1 MIKSYFLLTIRTIG
15 KNKISFLINL
25 IGMSIAL
32 GVSITAYV
40 NYEYNVNFDKGQKD
54 VENVYRINFNNE
66 HEGRQTK
73 YGVSPIPLGNLVR
86 ENVGEVSDVIYYIS
100 KSGQFRI
107 GDEMFEKEFVYA
119 DPRFTK
125 IFTMD
130 LMFGSL
136 SLDDKKDVLISD
148 RLATTYFGVTNVVG
162 KTLSQVIAG
171 TPRDFNIAGVYK
183 AFPANSSFRFDLL
196 TQYENYF
203 VDPAQRDQI
212 ANDWKKWSTTFL
224 VIPNKNSIAA
234 VEKYLQKFINIQ
246 NEARPDLAAKN
257 FYLDPFQG
265 MSARAVR
272 ERNEGHWFNRP
283 MPPAA
288 VIAPFMMAT
297 FLLLVACFN
306 FTNNS
311 IAIAGNR
318 LKEIGIR
325 KVIGGKRKE
334 LIFQFLSETLIFC
347 SLAILISLYLA
358 ELFVAKWNS
367 MWTGIEIVIQYQN
380 NATFLIAIFSLLII
394 ASLLAGSYP
403 ALYISRFKPIEVL
416 KGTVKFGGSNWLTK
430 TLLAFQFSISLAA
443 VIFALAFYFNSK
455 FQKEY
460 DLGYHYQNVIQVPV
474 SGKQQFTELR
484 NALQS
489 NPHIK
494 SIGGSQHHIYNS
506 SSKVAAK
513 FENGKETEVDLLS
526 VGDDYFEALDV
537 RITRGRD
544 FEKNSIN
551 DQKESIIVNEEFVR
565 AFGLGA
571 QAVGKRITLADT
583 AHFYIAGVTKDV
595 YLQAL
600 FKPLSPLI
608 FRYVPE
614 DNYRYLVASADHSQL
629 LALNEEIKTAWKK
642 LYPNSLYTGSLM
654 EEEMVMALEHF
665 DNVVILYTFLGAIA
679 ILMSVSGLYSLVS
692 LHLQKRTKEFG
703 IRKILGAPLQNI
715 VFQASKLFLIIMIIA
730 FVLGSFAGTFMVNK
744 LMDTVWEYYV
754 SIGFN
759 IVFTAITIL
768 FTIACATVSY
778 KIFSVS
784 RTNPAESLKYE

>member
-15 KNKISFLINL
+15 RNKISFLINL

-40 NYEYNVNFDKGQKD
+40 NYEYNVDFDKGQKSI
-54 VENVYRINFNNE
+54 ENIYRINFNNE
-66 HEGRQTK
+66 HDDREIK
-73 YGVSPIPLGNLVR
+73 YGVSPMPLGNLVR
-86 ENVGEVSDVIYYIS
+86 ENVSGVTDVIYYIS
-100 KSGQFRI
+100 KTGQFRI
-107 GDEMFEKEFVYA
+107 GDEMFTKEFVYA
-119 DPRFTK
+119 DPRFTE
-125 IFTMD
+125 IFT
-130 LMFGSL
+130 LQPIYGSL
-136 SLDDKKDVLISD
+136 SLDSKKDVLISD
-148 RLATTYFGVTNVVG
+148 RLALTYFGVINVVG
-162 KTLSQVIAG
+162 KSLTQVVDG
-171 TPRDFNIAGVYK
+171 QPRDFNISGVYK
-183 AFPANSSFRFDLL
+183 AFPGNSSFRFDLL
-196 TQYENYF
+196 TQFENYF
-203 VDPAQRDQI
+203 VDPSQRNQI

-224 VIPNKNSIAA
+224 VVPNKNSIPA
-234 VEKYLQKFINIQ
+234 VEAYLQKFLAVQ

-257 FYLDPFQG
+257 FYLDPFKG

-288 VIAPFMMAT
+288 VLAPFFMAT

-334 LIFQFLSETLIFC
+334 LVFQFLSETLIFC

-367 MWTGIEIVIQYQN
+367 MWTGIEIVIQYEN
-380 NATFLIAIFSLLII
+380 NFSFLVAIFALLII

-460 DLGYHYQNVIQVPV
+460 DLGYRYQNVIQVPV
-474 SGKQQFTELR
+474 SGEQQFRELR
-484 NALQS
+484 NALLS
-489 NPHIK
+489 NTKIE
-494 SIGGSQHHIYNS
+494 SIGGGQHHIYNS
-506 SSKVAAK
+506 STKIAAR
-513 FENGKETEVDLLS
+513 FENGAEKEVDLLG
-526 VGDDYFEALDV
+526 VGDDYFETLAV
-537 RITRGRD
+537 TVTQGRKFIKD
-544 FEKNSIN
+544 SFS
-551 DQKESIIVNEEFVR
+551 DQQESIIVNEEFTRV
-565 AFGLGA
+565 FGLGEK
-571 QAVGKRITLADT
+571 AVGKRITLADT
-583 AHFYIAGVTKDV
+583 AQFYIAGVTKDV

-608 FRYVPE
+608 FRYTPAS
-614 DNYRYLVASADHSQL
+614 NYRYLVASADHSDL
-629 LALNEEIKTAWKK
+629 MVVNEEIKSVWKK
-642 LYPNSLYTGSLM
+642 LYPNTLYPGSLM

-679 ILMSVSGLYSLVS
+679 ILMSVSGLYSMVS

-715 VFQASKLFLIIMIIA
+715 VFQASKLFVIIMFVA
-730 FVLGSFAGTFMVNK
+730 FVLGSVGGAFMVNK

-754 SIGFN
+754 AIGFK
-759 IVFTAITIL
+759 IIFTAITIL

-778 KIFSVS
+778 KILSVS

>member
-1 MIKSYFLLTIRTIG
+1 MIKSYFLLTLRTIG

-25 IGMSIAL
+25 VGMSIAL

-54 VENVYRINFNNE
+54 VENIYRINFN
-66 HEGRQTK
+66 HERDGQETK
-73 YGVSPIPLGNLVR
+73 YGVSPMPLGNLVR
-86 ENVGEVSDVIYYIS
+86 ENVGAVTEVIYYIS
-100 KSGQFRI
+100 RTGQFRI
-107 GDEMFEKEFVYA
+107 GDEMFEKEFIYA
-119 DPRFTK
+119 DPTFSKLFTL
-125 IFTMD
+125 D
-130 LMFGSL
+130 LVYGSL
-136 SLDDKKDVLISD
+136 SLDEKKDILISD
-148 RLATTYFGVTNVVG
+148 RLAITYFGVTNVVG
-162 KTLSQVIAG
+162 KSLTQVVAG

-183 AFPANSSFRFDLL
+183 AFPGNSSFRFDLI
-196 TQYENYF
+196 TQFENYF
-203 VDPAQRDQI
+203 TDPSQRDQL

-224 VIPNKNSIAA
+224 VIPNKNSLSA
-234 VEKYLQKFINIQ
+234 VEAYLQQYVKVQ

-257 FYLDPFQG
+257 FYLDPFRG

-272 ERNEGHWFNRP
+272 EKNEGHWFNRP

-288 VIAPFMMAT
+288 VVAPFMMAT

-334 LIFQFLSETLIFC
+334 LVIQFLSETLIFC
-347 SLAILISLYLA
+347 SLAIAISLYLA

-367 MWTGIEIVIQYQN
+367 MWTGIEIVIRYEN
-380 NATFLIAIFSLLII
+380 NITFLVAIFALLII

-430 TLLAFQFSISLAA
+430 SLLAFQFSISLAA

-460 DLGYHYQNVIQVPV
+460 DLGYRYQNVIQLPV
-474 SGKQQFTELR
+474 SGEQQFVELR

-489 NPHIK
+489 NTRIN

-506 SSKVAAK
+506 STKVAAK
-513 FENGKETEVDLLS
+513 FENSEESEVDLLN
-526 VGDDYFEALDV
+526 VGDDYFQTLDV
-537 RITRGRD
+537 KITRGRNFIKD
-544 FEKNSIN
+544 SSSDE
-551 DQKESIIVNEEFVR
+551 KESIIVNEEFVR
-565 AFGLGA
+565 VFGLGD

-583 AHFYIAGVTKDV
+583 AQFYVAGVTKDV

-608 FRYVPE
+608 FRYTPSA
-614 DNYRYLVASADHSQL
+614 NYRYLVASTEYTDL
-629 LALNEEIKTAWKK
+629 LVVNDEIKSVWKK
-642 LYPNSLYTGSLM
+642 LYPNTLYTGSLM
-654 EEEMVMALEHF
+654 EEKMVMALEHF

-679 ILMSVSGLYSLVS
+679 ILMSVSGLYSMVALN
-692 LHLQKRTKEFG
+692 LQKRTKEFG

-715 VFQASKLFLIIMIIA
+715 VFQASKLFVIIMLIA

-754 SIGFN
+754 AIGFK

-768 FTIACATVSY
+768 FTIACVTVSY
-778 KIFSVS
+778 KIYSVS

>member
-1 MIKSYFLLTIRTIG
+1 MIKSYFLLTLRTIS

-40 NYEYNVNFDKGQKD
+40 NYEYNVNFDKGQ
-54 VENVYRINFNNE
+54 ENIENIYRINFNNE
-66 HEGRQTK
+66 HEGKEIK
-73 YGVSPIPLGNLVR
+73 YGVSPMPLGNLVR
-86 ENVGEVSDVIYYIS
+86 ENVSGVSDVIYYIS
-100 KSGQFRI
+100 KNGQFRI

-119 DPRFTK
+119 DPKFTK
-125 IFTMD
+125 LFT
-130 LMFGSL
+130 LNLLYGSL
-136 SLDDKKDVLISD
+136 SLDGKKDVLISD
-148 RLATTYFGVTNVVG
+148 KLAITYFGDTKVVG
-162 KTLSQVIAG
+162 KSLTQVVAG

-196 TQYENYF
+196 TQFENYF
-203 VDPAQRDQI
+203 TDPAQRDQV

-224 VIPNKNSIAA
+224 VIQNKNSVAS
-234 VEKYLQKFINIQ
+234 VESYLQKFIKVQ
-246 NEARPDLAAKN
+246 NEARPDLAARN
-257 FYLDPFQG
+257 FYLDPFKG

-288 VIAPFMMAT
+288 VLAPFMMAT

-334 LIFQFLSETLIFC
+334 LVVQFLSETLIFC

-380 NATFLIAIFSLLII
+380 NITFLVAIFTLLIT

-416 KGTVKFGGSNWLTK
+416 RGTVKFGGSNWLTK
-430 TLLAFQFSISLAA
+430 TLLAFNFSISLAA

-460 DLGYHYQNVIQVPV
+460 DLGYRYQNVIQVPV
-474 SGKQQFTELR
+474 TGEQQFAELR

-489 NPHIK
+489 NTKIK
-494 SIGGSQHHIYNS
+494 AIGGGQHHIYNS
-506 SSKVAAK
+506 STKVAAK
-513 FENGKETEVDLLS
+513 FENVSEREVDLLN
-526 VGDDYFEALDV
+526 VGDDYFETLEV
-537 RITRGRD
+537 KVTGGRGFIKD
-544 FEKNSIN
+544 SSS

-565 AFGLGA
+565 VFGLGE

-583 AHFYIAGVTKDV
+583 AQFYIAGITKDV

-600 FKPLSPLI
+600 FKPLTPLI
-608 FRYVPE
+608 FRYTPAA
-614 DNYRYLVASADHSQL
+614 NYRYLVASADHSDL
-629 LALNEEIKTAWKK
+629 LVVNEEIKSVWKK
-642 LYPNSLYTGSLM
+642 LYPNTLYTGSLM

-679 ILMSVSGLYSLVS
+679 ILMSVSGLYSMVS

-715 VFQASKLFLIIMIIA
+715 VFQASKLFIIIMLIA
-730 FVLGSFAGTFMVNK
+730 FVFGSFGGAFMVNK

-754 SIGFN
+754 AIGFK
-759 IVFTAITIL
+759 IVFSAITIL
-768 FTIACATVSY
+768 FTIACLTVSY

-784 RTNPAESLKYE
+784 KTNPAESLKYE